1 MANDNK
7 KQSRQ
12 KPTKVNPIVATFAEL
27 KQVSWPSFG
36 KTMKGLGAVLV
47 VTGIFLIVLFG
58 IDQLLAFVTGYSLV
72 LARDDQNR
80 QLLDAGNIAAL
91 IVGGILI
98 VGAIACV
105 IAYQII
111 KRKNNKRK

>member
-1 MANDNK
+1 MAKDNNK
-7 KQSRQ
+7 KQNQPKQ
-12 KPTKVNPIVATFAEL
+12 KKVNPIVATFAEL

-58 IDQLLAFVTGYSLV
+58 IDYLLMFITGEV
-72 LARDDQNR
+72 LSTQYNDILTGSQ
-80 QLLDAGNIAAL
+80 IAAIVVGAVL
-91 IVGGILI
+91 IA
-98 VGAIACV
+98 GAIACV
-105 IAYQII
+105 IAYQVI

>member
-1 MANDNK
+1 MAKDNNK
-7 KQSRQ
+7 KQNQPKQ
-12 KPTKVNPIVATFAEL
+12 KKVNPIVATFAEL

-58 IDQLLAFVTGYSLV
+58 IDQLLTFIISNTLSTQYVE
-72 LARDDQNR
+72 N
-80 QLLDAGNIAAL
+80 LDGKQIAA
-91 IVGGILI
+91 IVVGAVVIA
-98 VGAIACV
+98 GAIACV
-105 IAYQII
+105 IAYQVI